1 MLWVGINLGFPMGC
15 LNSPQYQL
23 KFNCLL
29 QWKPS
34 QLSVIANTW
43 KKKKNRRSGG
53 CHDYDW
59 VGSGFTKHRHPPRA
73 AKVFWIPRRR
83 ESICPHHDENITCA
97 KSGFGLSSVLCS
109 LGWWKFRGN
118 CGFGIGFVGFFFRK
132 TGNRN

>member
-1 MLWVGINLGFPMGC
+1 MSRNQSRVSHGLFKLATISV
-15 LNSPQYQL
+15 
-23 KFNCLL
+23 KV
-29 QWKPS
+29 
-34 QLSVIANTW
+34 QLSSPMKTKPVISHSKHL